1 MRLPLLVAVLALG
14 VSPLEAQD
22 VPRFGEMIEV
32 RRAQAEVVVTD
43 SKGSPVA
50 GLQPSD
56 FLLFEA
62 GQPVEITNFSEVR
75 DDRIITPTGTAT
87 RGADS
92 SAAPERRIV
101 IIIDNDSI
109 PTIERNQV
117 LDSARKLVA
126 SFGKSDLVMIATW
139 NRGMKLAV
147 PFTNDQAVL
156 ADAIDVLAKQS
167 SSAALEEMSRKVTNS
182 RIQSELS
189 TALLLRSSIADAYT
203 KAISHARASA
213 EEVRNRQENKVAGL
227 RSMIA
232 TLSGTSGRKA
242 VVFLGRSLPQHPA
255 LETFLYADEV
265 FRPHLPTLRGH
276 LEGTRI
282 SQVPLHEELARY
294 ANASDVAFYP
304 IFVGEVDSS
313 SAENQQRSSQ
323 QIEFADFTNSASSM
337 QMLAEMT
344 GGAAL
349 HATNNYDRAFAMVR
363 RDLSSYYSIA
373 WKPLGEPG
381 AESRVE
387 VRMKNLD
394 LQVRF
399 RSTHRE
405 KSFEEQ
411 TGERVIANLFH
422 TPEGMRSAASLVT
435 GTPKRQRRGR
445 YSIPIQVRIPLDAVT
460 LLPDDQ
466 GLSGEFCVWV
476 VVANDRFDQSELST
490 QCQPVSVGDP
500 ATTPRRAHWTYDLEL
515 LVRQGANIV
524 SIGVQDRATGEI
536 SYARTT
542 VKAGG

>member
-1 MRLPLLVAVLALG
+1 MAVLAIG
-14 VSPLEAQD
+14 VLPLHAQD
-22 VPRFGEMIEV
+22 APRFAEMIEV

-43 SKGSPVA
+43 AQGNPVA

-75 DDRIITPTGTAT
+75 DDRIITPTGMAT

-101 IIIDNDSI
+101 IFIDNDSI

-156 ADAIDVLAKQS
+156 ADAIDALAKQS
-167 SSAALEEMSRKVTNS
+167 SSAAIDEMSRRVTNS

-189 TALLLRSSIADAYT
+189 TALMLRSSIADAYD

-213 EEVRNRQENKVAGL
+213 EEVRNQQQNKVEGL

-265 FRPHLPTLRGH
+265 FRPHIATVRGRI
-276 LEGTRI
+276 EGTRI
-282 SQVPLHEELARY
+282 SQAPLHQDLARY

-304 IFVGEVDSS
+304 IFVGDVDSS

-323 QIEFADFTNSASSM
+323 QIEFADFTNSAASM
-337 QMLAEMT
+337 QMLADMT

-381 AESRVE
+381 AESPVE

-422 TPEGMRSAASLVT
+422 TPEGMRSAASLIT
-435 GTPKRQRRGR
+435 GTPKRQRRGQ
-445 YSIPIQVRIPLDAVT
+445 YSIPVQVRIPLDAVT
-460 LLPDDQ
+460 LLPDER

-476 VVANDRFDQSELST
+476 VVANDRFDQSQLST
-490 QCQPVSVGDP
+490 QCHPVSVPDP
-500 ATTPRRAHWTYDLEL
+500 AAARRRAHWTYDLKI

-524 SIGVQDRATGEI
+524 SVGVQDRITGEI
-536 SYARTT
+536 SYARAT
-542 VKAGG
+542 VNAGR